1 MIFMKRLIWLS
12 TILILSIIF
21 IYKPLKTEASWIK
34 DSNGWWNTEGS
45 SWSVGWRN
53 IDNLWYY
60 FDQNGYM
67 KTGWIKSDNKWYY
80 LKEGGEMASN
90 ELIEGYY
97 LGENGAWLENS
108 PNELE
113 IKLQEKVHN
122 LGTKRMAAVIINNTD
137 SDETYG
143 EEYEI
148 DKLENGKWIKLDN
161 DELFGCNEVS
171 AFIESHSAVPQEYYL
186 TSLKD
191 FENLKPGKYRIVHSF
206 DMDELF
212 RTVEFELK

>member
-1 MIFMKRLIWLS
+1 MYMRVKRLLG
-12 TILILSIIF
+12 ILLFIF
-21 IYKPLKTEASWIK
+21 IFNCVSVEAAWIK
-34 DSNGWWNTEGS
+34 DNNGWWNTEGS

-67 KTGWIKSDNKWYY
+67 KTGWIKSDDKWYY
-80 LKEGGEMASN
+80 LKQGGEMASN

-113 IKLQEKVHN
+113 IKLQEKVHD

-137 SDETYG
+137 SDEIYG

-148 DKLENGKWIKLDN
+148 DKLENGKWIKLDT

-171 AFIESHSAVPQEYYL
+171 AIIESHSAVPQGYYL

-212 RTVEFELK
+212 KTAEFELK